1 MILNNEQLQAVNSN
15 SDRILC
21 LAGAGAGKT
30 KTFIDRI
37 SRLVDDGVMPEHILA
52 LTFTNAAAAEMR
64 ERYEAKHI
72 GEMSPQFRTFHSFCY
87 YILCRDTAIRSAL
100 GYTSIPEVASD
111 AEEKEIIEKAKAQCK
126 ISLSAEQLQYR
137 KDLTKKEKFQAELF
151 DKAVSRLLR
160 QANLITFDKLNT
172 EVAELFASN
181 HISTQPYKNQYKY
194 IFVDEF
200 QDTDSHQFKFLNSF
214 KNTNFFVVGDCLQNV
229 YSWRGT
235 SNEYIKLL
243 SSIEGWEKIKL
254 YTNYR
259 STKQICDYANNF
271 SKGYAEDS
279 YRIEMKSNREGED
292 VTVKLVSGP
301 SNYDAVNIED
311 MDDIVKEMDKLS
323 GSTAI
328 LFRTNKEVAEGTAY
342 LKNNGIEYSASRDTH
357 LEHLL
362 ECAASDEY
370 TVNYLASLLSSNKYG
385 EYIRLT
391 SGKVADVNWFM
402 QTYGTNM
409 KISKFATKINNLRKI
424 ATDPKPIS
432 WKIKEAETV
441 TKVRGIE
448 VPTEDLFGMDFLNY
462 LKEKALEVKSSE
474 LYVGTIHSVKGLE
487 YDNVFVMNV
496 NSYCFKINSS
506 EEMSNLFYVACTRAK
521 NKLFVYKISKW

>member
-1 MILNNEQLQAVNSN
+1 MGANNEQLQAINSN
-15 SDRILC
+15 ADRILC
-21 LAGAGAGKT
+21 LAAAGSGKT
-30 KTFIDRI
+30 FCFIERI
-37 SRLVDDGVMPEHILA
+37 SRLVDDGVLPENILA

-72 GEMSPQFRTFHSFCY
+72 GEMTPQFRTFHSFCY
-87 YILCRDTAIRSAL
+87 YILCRDTAIRTAL

-111 AEEKEIIEKAKAQCK
+111 TEEKEIIEKAKAQCK

-137 KDLTKKEKFQAELF
+137 KGLTKKEAFQAQLF

-160 QANLITFDKLNT
+160 QSNLITFDKLNT
-172 EVAELFASN
+172 EVAELFSVD
-181 HISTQPYKNQYKY
+181 HISTHPYKKQYKY

-214 KNTNFFVVGDCLQNV
+214 KDTNFFLVGDSLQNV
-229 YSWRGT
+229 YAWRGT

-243 SSIEGWEKIKL
+243 SRIEGWKKIKL

-259 STKQICDYANNF
+259 STKQICDYANQF
-271 SKGYAEDS
+271 TKGYADDS
-279 YRIEMKSNREGED
+279 YRIEMKSDRKGED
-292 VTVKLVSGP
+292 VTVKLVPGP
-301 SNYDAVNIED
+301 SNYNSINEED
-311 MDDIVKEMDKLS
+311 IDDILTQMESLS

-328 LFRTNKEVAEGTAY
+328 LFRTNKEVTECSTY
-342 LKNNGIEYSASRDTH
+342 LKTKGIEYSASRDTH

-391 SGKVADVNWFM
+391 AGKSTDVNWFM
-402 QTYGTNM
+402 ETYGSNT
-409 KISKFATKINNLRKI
+409 KISKFATKINKLRKI
-424 ATDPKPIS
+424 ATDPTPIAS
-432 WKIKEAETV
+432 KIKEAEIV
-441 TKVRGIE
+441 IKTKGIE
-448 VPTEDLFGMDFLNY
+448 IPEEDLFGISFLNY

-496 NSYCFKINSS
+496 NSYCFKINSN

-521 NKLFVYKISKW
+521 NRLFVYKISNW

>member
-1 MILNNEQLQAVNSN
+1 MGANNEQLQAINSN
-15 SDRILC
+15 ADRILC
-21 LAGAGAGKT
+21 LAAAGSGKT
-30 KTFIDRI
+30 FCFIERI
-37 SRLVDDGVMPEHILA
+37 SRLVDDGVLPENILA

-72 GEMSPQFRTFHSFCY
+72 GEMSPEFRTFHSFCY

-100 GYTSIPEVASD
+100 GYTSIPEVTSD
-111 AEEKEIIEKAKAQCK
+111 VEEKEIIEKAKAQCK

-137 KDLTKKEKFQAELF
+137 KDLTKKEKFQVELF

-160 QANLITFDKLNT
+160 QSNLITFDKLNT

-181 HISTQPYKNQYKY
+181 HISTYSYKKQYKY

-214 KNTNFFVVGDCLQNV
+214 KDTNFFLVGDSLQNV
-229 YSWRGT
+229 YAWRGT

-243 SSIEGWEKIKL
+243 SRIEGWEKIKL

-259 STKQICDYANNF
+259 STKQICDYANQF
-271 SKGYAEDS
+271 TKGYAEDS

-391 SGKVADVNWFM
+391 SGKAVDVNWFM

-409 KISKFATKINNLRKI
+409 KISKFATKINKLRKI

-432 WKIKEAETV
+432 WKIKEAEAV